1 MLRPPEPYKGKG
13 YQVSGR
19 VYQAQSR
26 QSRRFGGWKV
36 INRGIEDVE
45 QAFRHRRQRRKI
57 RVRKKVRGTDL
68 RPRVCVF
75 RSNKHIYAQV
85 ISDSEGKTLATV
97 STLSE
102 DLAEQLKK
110 AKAVNA
116 AKQVGVALAKVC
128 QEKNISR
135 VVFDRNGFIYH
146 GRVKAVADGAREGG
160 LDF

>member
-1 MLRPPEPYKGKG
+1 MSSKRLDIG
-13 YQVSGR
+13 
-19 VYQAQSR
+19 
-26 QSRRFGGWKV
+26 
-36 INRGIEDVE
+36 
-45 QAFRHRRQRRKI
+45 RQRRKV
-57 RVRKKVRGTDL
+57 RVRKKVRGTDQ

-85 ISDSEGKTLATV
+85 ISDSQGKTLAAV
-97 STLSE
+97 SSLSG
-102 DLAEQLKK
+102 DLAEQLKNSK
-110 AKAVNA
+110 GIDA

-128 QEKNISR
+128 KEKNINR

>member
-1 MLRPPEPYKGKG
+1 MSSKRLDIG
-13 YQVSGR
+13 
-19 VYQAQSR
+19 
-26 QSRRFGGWKV
+26 
-36 INRGIEDVE
+36 
-45 QAFRHRRQRRKI
+45 RQRRKI

-85 ISDSEGKTLATV
+85 ISDSQGRTLATV

-110 AKAVNA
+110 SKGINA

-128 QEKNISR
+128 QEKNISC